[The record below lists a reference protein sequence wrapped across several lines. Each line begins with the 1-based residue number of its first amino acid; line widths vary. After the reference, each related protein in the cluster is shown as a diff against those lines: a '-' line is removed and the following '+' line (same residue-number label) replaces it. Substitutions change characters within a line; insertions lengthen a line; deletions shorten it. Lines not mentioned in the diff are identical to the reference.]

1 MAKGQQKTNK
11 EQKKPKKDQSA
22 LKALTTEPI
31 RTTVVTSIIPKGKI
45 KKIGQ

>member
-22 LKALTTEPI
+22 PKALASEPI
-31 RTTVVTSIIPKGKI
+31 RTSVVTSIIPKGKI
-45 KKIGQ
+45 KKVGQ